1 MFLARKPIAV
11 ILATLAV
18 VSLTPVASATA
29 GKVTFVSGSLTDE
42 RAPPRALAVNDT
54 FAVGDTLVTAD
65 RSRAQLLMLDG
76 QRFALR
82 ANTRLRIDAF
92 SLPPAVATPTRAT
105 AVRADGQSF
114 FTLQKGGLQT
124 QTSAIGK
131 TDLAS
136 YRVSTPVGTLG
147 IRGTD
152 YVVVFCRG
160 DCDDVPGQPLGQ
172 PIRDG
177 LYLGVYEGRISF
189 EGRGLAFELA
199 AGEFAFVPLDD
210 VTFERLR
217 EPPQLLRRDGAGE
230 FRLAGSGRRNSPESA
245 IALLAFGDRRSPSE
259 TDPVEPIQTG
269 PVPGEPPAQPIGA
282 RSPSGTAIA
291 LLGGQLPP
299 RRSVGYAVFGQGATG
314 AFTASGSSPANAYRV
329 DASGNLVTFEGPFG
343 SGGLFRGKP
352 GVQPAF
358 APGGTTST
366 FLIGTAVNVD
376 TGFNAQTGLRWGR
389 WTSGSATVIS
399 PQGQSTTLNLS
410 ASSLPWIL
418 GAQRQEPFTL
428 PISGTAS
435 YVLAGGTRPASSLG
449 ALGSLNSVFLSA
461 NFTNRTVD
469 ATLTFDLGGVPWY
482 AAGPGTI
489 SAEGFSGGFS
499 TVTVGGLVPGSGS
512 YNGFFTAPATAG
524 GDPTGAA
531 LTYLLSESTNQLGSV
546 AGVAALIRG
555 TGSPAAPPP
564 PPQRNVA
571 FSIGQLASQSPF
583 AAVLAAPL
591 ASFTLNGSDLTRLP
605 NGAARG
611 VTVPFGFLDAAG
623 GNVVFTGSSFDAAT
637 GMRWGRWDAGRVSIV
652 LPNGSTSSQQLAGQS
667 LHWVLG
673 PAWGTPPVL
682 PATGSQS
689 YVLLGATAPTDNTG
703 GSGSLGG
710 IFLNADFT
718 NRTVTTTVAVDLAQR
733 NWWAQGTQPIG
744 AGSNLF
750 AGALTDVRINGLAG
764 IPGAGGSVNGFF
776 SQPAFG
782 GPAAPAVGLSY
793 ELSVPDPQSGSLYV
807 INGAAAL
814 APGMG
819 APPTPPPPPA
829 RYLAFAL
836 GDTLVDPQQNAT
848 QPFVDSTLAA
858 PGNSTVNAAGQL
870 VSMVAGFPSRA
881 EPFANWSLGTSNI
894 VDSGF
899 DAGTRIR
906 WGRWSGGSASATTP
920 SGTNYPQ
927 ALANQSLHWVLGWPL
942 VSSPQ
947 LPLSGSARYGLVGAT
962 APSDTRGNLG
972 VLGSADFFVDFTN
985 RTVSAAAIVAIDS
998 RTWYLAGNGG
1008 FAPGS
1013 PEFALTLA
1021 GNVGNLAAIGGSGEG
1036 FLVRAGGLGGPA
1048 RNGAAFGFVATPL
1061 SDAGFTDQSV
1071 GTLAGALVFSDA
1083 ASGSPVPPPA
1093 LQRRDVAY
1101 SRGLPPNGTAVW
1113 SNEAVTDYAI
1123 GGPTAPSPYGLDRF
1137 TTNLSVRGVPTIGVF
1152 NRDSSQQTNEGFNLP
1167 GMLRWGRWSDGVS
1180 TLLVG
1185 NGLFQ
1190 IDTVSSP
1197 LHWIMSADSANTPV
1211 LPVTGTATY
1220 TFVGGTNP
1228 TDENGA
1234 SGVITNATFAANFT
1248 ARTVTTTLNAR
1259 FGFGPSQ
1266 VSWQAAGTGSIAG
1279 GTNQFSGNLT
1289 GTRQDAFVTLPA
1301 SGAFSGFFTGPPT
1314 GPNGAPNGVGLSY
1327 ALFEPQTVSS
1337 VNGVAAFVGNP

>member
-1 MFLARKPIAV
+1 MFLMRKPLAV
-11 ILATLAV
+11 ILTVLSVATLA
-18 VSLTPVASATA
+18 PVASATA

-42 RAPPRALAVNDT
+42 RTPPRALAVNDT
-54 FAVGDTLVTAD
+54 FAAGDTLVTGD

-82 ANTRLRIDAF
+82 ANTRLRVDAF

-131 TDLAS
+131 TDLNA

-160 DCDDVPGQPLGQ
+160 DCDDAPGQPSGQ

-177 LYLGVYEGRISF
+177 LYLGVYEGRIAF
-189 EGRGLAFELA
+189 EGRGLAFELG

-217 EPPQLLRRDGAGE
+217 EPPQLLRQDGAGE

-245 IALLAFGDRRSPSE
+245 LALREVGDRRSPWE
-259 TDPVEPIQTG
+259 TDPFEQVQSG
-269 PVPGEPPAQPIGA
+269 PAPGESLSQPIEA

-291 LLGGQLPP
+291 LLGGQLPL
-299 RRSVGYAVFGQGATG
+299 RRSVGYVFLGQGATG
-314 AFTASGSSPANAYRV
+314 AFTAAGSSPANAYGA
-329 DASGNLVTFEGPFG
+329 DAAGNLVAFEGPFG
-343 SGGLFRGKP
+343 AGGLFRGKP
-352 GVQPAF
+352 GVQPAS

-366 FLIGTAVNVD
+366 FLIGTAANVD
-376 TGFNAQTGLRWGR
+376 TGFDAQTGLRWGR
-389 WTSGSATVIS
+389 WTGGSATVVS

-410 ASSLPWIL
+410 QSSLPWIL
-418 GAQRQEPFTL
+418 GAERLEPFAL
-428 PISGTAS
+428 PISGTAT

-449 ALGSLNSVFLSA
+449 ALGSLSSVFLSA
-461 NFTNRTVD
+461 NFTSRTVD
-469 ATLTFDLGGVPWY
+469 TTLTFDLGGVPWY

-499 TVTVGGLVPGSGS
+499 TVTVAGLVPGSGS
-512 YNGFFTAPATAG
+512 YSGFFTSSATSG
-524 GDPTGAA
+524 GEPEGAA
-531 LTYLLSESTNQLGSV
+531 LIYLLAESTNQLGSV

-555 TGSPAAPPP
+555 VGSPAAPPP

-571 FSIGQLASQSPF
+571 FSIGQLASQSPL

-611 VTVPFGFLDAAG
+611 VTVPFGSLDTAG

-637 GMRWGRWDAGRVSIV
+637 GMRWGRWDAGSVSIV
-652 LPNGSTSSQQLAGQS
+652 LPNGSTISQPLAGQS

-673 PAWGTPPVL
+673 PAWGPLPVL
-682 PATGSQS
+682 PATGTQS

-718 NRTVTTTVAVDLAQR
+718 NRTVTTTLAIDLSQR

-750 AGALTDVRINGLAG
+750 SGALTDVRLNGLG
-764 IPGAGGSVNGFF
+764 DIPGASGSVNGFF

-782 GPAAPAVGLSY
+782 GPVAPAVGLSY
-793 ELSVPDPQSGSLYV
+793 ELSVPDAQAGSLYV

-814 APGMG
+814 VPGMG
-819 APPTPPPPPA
+819 APPPPPPPPA

-836 GDTLVDPQQNAT
+836 GDTLVDTQQNAI
-848 QPFVDSTLAA
+848 QPFVDSALAA
-858 PGNSTVNAAGQL
+858 PGSSTVNAAGQL
-870 VSMVAGFPSRA
+870 VSMVAGFPGRS
-881 EPFANWSLGTSNI
+881 EPVASWSLGTGSI

-927 ALANQSLHWVLGWPL
+927 DLANQSLHWVLGWPL

-962 APSDTRGNLG
+962 APTDTRGNVG
-972 VLGSADFFVDFTN
+972 VIGSTDFFVDFTN
-985 RTVSAAAIVAIDS
+985 RTVSAAAIIAIDG
-998 RTWYLAGNGG
+998 RTWYLAGNGS
-1008 FAPGS
+1008 FAAGA

-1021 GNVGNLAAIGGSGEG
+1021 GDLGNLAAIGGSGEG
-1036 FLVRAGGLGGPA
+1036 FLVRAGGLGGPVQ
-1048 RNGAAFGFVATPL
+1048 NGAAFGFVATPL
-1061 SDAGFTDQSV
+1061 SDFGFADRSV
-1071 GTLAGALVFSDA
+1071 GTLAGSLVFSEA
-1083 ASGSPVPPPA
+1083 VAGSPVPAPP
-1093 LQRRDVAY
+1093 LQRRDIAY
-1101 SRGLPPNGTAVW
+1101 SLGLPPDGTAVW
-1113 SNEAVTDYAI
+1113 SNVPSDYAI
-1123 GGPTAPSPYGLDRF
+1123 GGPSAPSRYGLERF
-1137 TTNLSVRGVPTIGVF
+1137 TTNLSPSSVPTIGVF
-1152 NRDSSQQTNEGFNLP
+1152 NRDTSQQTDEGFSLP

-1180 TLLVG
+1180 TLELG
-1185 NGLFQ
+1185 NDLIQ
-1190 IDTVSSP
+1190 IDTVGSP
-1197 LHWIMSADSANTPV
+1197 LHWIMSADSANAPA
-1211 LPVTGTATY
+1211 LPVSGTASY
-1220 TFVGGTNP
+1220 TFVGGTSP
-1228 TDENGA
+1228 TDENGT

-1248 ARTVTTTLNAR
+1248 DRTVTTTLDAR

-1266 VSWQAAGTGSIAG
+1266 VSWQAAGTGSIAN
-1279 GTNQFSGNLT
+1279 GTNQFSGTLT

-1301 SGAFSGFFTGPPT
+1301 FGEFNGFFAGPST